1 MLTHTATIRGRAI
14 TWDHREVVQHGLN
27 ADRVELSTDREWQE
41 CDRVVAVL
49 AKAGKESVR
58 VDAGDGFFIPSALM
72 EDAGPLRMCLL
83 GYKGDSVRIVT
94 AKEDAPLCVVESGEV
109 AGMDPAPE
117 QPDLW
122 AQLMEEVRRA
132 TDGAKTAAQSA
143 TRAEADLRAAAERGD
158 FDGEDGKT
166 PVRGVDYWTEA
177 DRKPI
182 EDATLAALTSAG
194 RADAAAATATEGE
207 ASRVAAEAERANAET
222 ARAEAELARGTAET
236 GRVEAEATR
245 AANETKRTETF
256 NTSLVSW
263 NGKVDAACKKA
274 TDTANKAAQD
284 AKTATD
290 AAIAKTEEATN
301 AAVAKADKATASATT
316 AANKAEAAVSK
327 LPLPL
332 GNTLKGEAESTM
344 VSVHDA
350 YPAPLVETKVMG
362 QSNQVTT
369 TGKNLING
377 MESFYKA
384 SESPSILRNYCW
396 GYSLG
401 QNPLKLTKPLKPGTY
416 TFSLYT
422 DNPVAIYFSKSPYG
436 GTNEMFTVN
445 HKLPN
450 DIRNGLNRYYGT
462 VELKNESDIIGVY
475 SDYSACC
482 CGMLNEGTEPLP
494 YEPYTGG
501 KPSPSP
507 DYPQEITNLNKAE
520 IITTNKNLIP
530 LSAYVKTESWDS
542 AGLTIKNNHD
552 GTFSYSGK
560 MTDNGTIN
568 AWLAGGYGIKD
579 VLFVIPPG
587 SYVCSGCKLFYDK
600 EDAALA
606 HGSKNDTDSAGI
618 FTVTRPMRVTGIRNK
633 LLDKTDAPISG
644 TWKPMLEVSLEKTEF
659 MASNYTTTPID
670 LKDNELCSLP
680 NGVKDEVVI
689 DAEGNVS
696 LIKRVAKVNLE
707 TLIAKRIQRQSNG
720 KWLTYIA
727 VPQIKSDY
735 TAGCAI
741 CNKLVHVSNLESAAI
756 HGNIFV
762 GSNNLISLGIPEN
775 LYPNV
780 DVEEI
785 EATPQIKAWFD
796 DIKVGT
802 VVYGMATTPQII
814 PLGKVELPALPEAT
828 SNVWNDG
835 NIPANVYIQYLR
847 DVNIAF
853 ADLESKLTQ
862 AVVATAANL

>member
-1 MLTHTATIRGRAI
+1 MLTHIATIRGRAI

-27 ADRVELSTDREWQE
+27 ADRVELVTDREWQE
-41 CDRVVAVL
+41 CDRVIAVL

-58 VDAGDGFFIPSALM
+58 VDAGDGFNIPSALM

-122 AQLMEEVRRA
+122 AQLMEEVRKA

-166 PVRGVDYWTEA
+166 PVRGVDYWTAE

-182 EDATLAALTSAG
+182 EDATLAATTAAG

-207 ASRVAAEAERANAET
+207 ASRVAAETARANAET
-222 ARAEAELARGTAET
+222 AREGAET

-245 AANETKRTETF
+245 AANESERAETF
-256 NTSLVSW
+256 NANLISW

-274 TDTANKAAQD
+274 TDTASKAAQD

-290 AAIAKTEEATN
+290 AAIAQTQEATN

-422 DNPVAIYFSKSPYG
+422 DDLVAIYFSQSPYG

-462 VELKNESDIIGVY
+462 VELKNESDIIGAY

-520 IITTNKNLIP
+520 IVTTGKNLFCIP
-530 LSAYVKTESWDS
+530 SVIKNDTGLSIQHNDNGTLVVNGEINTDKYLSLLDGSEGFMIPERTQVILSGAPKNVYFNIGSRSSVGTADS
-542 AGLTIKNNHD
+542 ISGSLISCTNGIASIGIIANGTRAVHAHLKFCPGKYSNVIVQPQIEAGLTATAYEQHQ
-552 GTFSYSGK
+552 S
-560 MTDNGTIN
+560 
-568 AWLAGGYGIKD
+568 
-579 VLFVIPPG
+579 
-587 SYVCSGCKLFYDK
+587 
-600 EDAALA
+600 
-606 HGSKNDTDSAGI
+606 
-618 FTVTRPMRVTGIRNK
+618 TV
-633 LLDKTDAPISG
+633 
-644 TWKPMLEVSLEKTEF
+644 
-659 MASNYTTTPID
+659 TPID
-670 LKDNELCSLP
+670 LKGNELCSLP
-680 NGVKDEVVI
+680 NGVNDEVVI

-835 NIPANVYIQYLR
+835 NIPANVYINYLK

-862 AVVATAANL
+862 AVVAAAANL